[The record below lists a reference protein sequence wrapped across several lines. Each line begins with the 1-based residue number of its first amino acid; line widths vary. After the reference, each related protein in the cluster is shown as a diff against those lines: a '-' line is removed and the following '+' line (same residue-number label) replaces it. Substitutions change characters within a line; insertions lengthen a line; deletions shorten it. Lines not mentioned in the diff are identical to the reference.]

1 MILKSIPILFIFC
14 LLIFT
19 DVLAQTTR
27 DSDTKKE
34 APSNI
39 ETVKKK
45 KKANKNGY
53 KYKMDNAIK
62 EYEELQ
68 KTNAKKKS
76 KMQKD
81 MQKPQYSDPTYFG
94 HKKKPKKRSLKK
106 RKMCKE
112 CGIVH

>member
-45 KKANKNGY
+45 KKAKKNGY
-53 KYKMDNAIK
+53 KY
-62 EYEELQ
+62 
-68 KTNAKKKS
+68 
-76 KMQKD
+76 KD